1 MPPRRRTP
9 SSAVE
14 SLRLRAADLTDTLT
28 GRRDRFTPPRRL
40 AHSIG
45 DSDFVATGNEFLE
58 LFEQL
63 AGLRPEDR
71 VLDIG
76 CGIGRMARVLAGVL
90 RPPGSYD
97 GFDIGLTGIEWCR
110 AHYLD
115 TPVPFRFE
123 HADLRNTVYNPAGVG
138 DPASYRFPYAD
149 GSFDL
154 AIATSLFTHLLPD
167 AAGHYLAEAARVLAP
182 GGRLLST
189 WMLLADHASD
199 GFTFDERFTPA
210 AVRDPAEPEAAV
222 AYPSEWV
229 RERLGAC
236 GFVDVQVHRGT
247 WHGGAGVTL
256 QDVVVSLRGN

>member
-9 SSAVE
+9 SRAVE

-45 DSDFVATGNEFLE
+45 DSDFRATGDEFLG
-58 LFEQL
+58 LFQQL
-63 AGLRPEDR
+63 AGLRAEDR

-97 GFDIGLTGIEWCR
+97 GFDIGLEGIEWCR

-115 TPVPFRFE
+115 TPAPFRFE
-123 HADLRNTVYNPAGVG
+123 HADLRNTVYNPSGTGEAETY
-138 DPASYRFPYAD
+138 AFPYAD

-154 AIATSLFTHLLPD
+154 VIATSLFTHLLP
-167 AAGHYLAEAARVLAP
+167 AAADNYLAEAARVLSTA
-182 GGRLLST
+182 GRLLST
-189 WMLLADHASD
+189 WMLLDGEAE
-199 GFTFDERFTPA
+199 GFTFDERLAPA

-229 RERLGAC
+229 RERLAAC
-236 GFVDVQVHRGT
+236 RFESVEVHRGS

-256 QDVVVSLRGN
+256 QDVLLARGRR